1 MEYKHKEK
9 LKTEYG
15 KLLQHK
21 KVIVFDIPDEYKYM
35 DVELIELIK
44 SSLEEYIWEEKRQ
57 KNYLRNS

>member
-44 SSLEEYIWEEKRQ
+44 SSLEEYI
-57 KNYLRNS
+57 